1 MAYFTP
7 AQLKTWLR
15 YASEDDFDAAAAELA
30 EQVVAGWLA
39 DATETV
45 IDSMNPPP
53 QMFAWALEL
62 GGIAY
67 ENPTSMSD
75 DAAGET
81 STSWMDRRSQILA
94 AARRWA
100 AKQPSTAAGVLPRGC
115 FPPAQPWP
123 DAAAARRRPW

>member
-7 AQLKTWLR
+7 AQLKTWLH
-15 YASEDDFDAAAAELA
+15 YASDDDFDAEAAELA

-39 DATETV
+39 DATETDV
-45 IDSMNPPP
+45 DSFDPPK
-53 QMFAWALEL
+53 QMFAWAIEL

-81 STSWMDRRSQILA
+81 RSAWMDRRVQILA

-100 AKQPSTAAGVLPRGC
+100 SRPSSTGPVLPRGS
-115 FPPAQPWP
+115 FPPAQAWP
-123 DAAAARRRPW
+123 DSTVTPRRVW